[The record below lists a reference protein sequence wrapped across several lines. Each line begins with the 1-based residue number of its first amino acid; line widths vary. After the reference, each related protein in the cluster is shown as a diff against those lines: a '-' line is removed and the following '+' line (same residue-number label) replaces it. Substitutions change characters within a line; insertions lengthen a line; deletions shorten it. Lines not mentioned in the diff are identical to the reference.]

1 MGLDM
6 WATKSKETDEKI
18 INIADW
24 RKHNRLHGYMQ
35 QLWEDKGCPNSNGDT
50 PETFN
55 CVPLE
60 LIKEDLEELKATI
73 LTRALPET
81 QGFFFGHDSYDWS
94 KDELKEAGV
103 QYKAGKFPFKASG
116 RARASEE
123 SDGFVKILSD
133 ATTDEV
139 LGVHMIG
146 PRCADMIAE
155 AGLAIDFRASA
166 EDLGMLPHAHPS
178 FTEAV
183 KEAALAATENRA
195 LHC

>member
-24 RKHNRLHGYMQ
+24 RKHNRLHGYMA

-60 LIKEDLEELKATI
+60 LDKEDLEELKATI
-73 LTRALPET
+73 LTRALPAT

-94 KDELKEAGV
+94 KDELKDADLYDLE
-103 QYKAGKFPFKASG
+103 
-116 RARASEE
+116 
-123 SDGFVKILSD
+123 FVKNGLKALKD
-133 ATTDEV
+133 
-139 LGVHMIG
+139 GYKVHYN
-146 PRCADMIAE
+146 
-155 AGLAIDFRASA
+155 SWW
-166 EDLGMLPHAHPS
+166 
-178 FTEAV
+178 
-183 KEAALAATENRA
+183 
-195 LHC
+195 

>member
-35 QLWEDKGCPNSNGDT
+35 QLWEDKGCPNSNKDV

-60 LIKEDLEELKATI
+60 LDKEDLEELKATI

-81 QGFFFGHDSYDWS
+81 QGFFFGHYSYDWS
-94 KDELKEAGV
+94 NDELKEADL
-103 QYKAGKFPFKASG
+103 Y
-116 RARASEE
+116 
-123 SDGFVKILSD
+123 DLDFVKNALKALKD
-133 ATTDEV
+133 
-139 LGVHMIG
+139 GYKVHYN
-146 PRCADMIAE
+146 
-155 AGLAIDFRASA
+155 SWW
-166 EDLGMLPHAHPS
+166 
-178 FTEAV
+178 
-183 KEAALAATENRA
+183 
-195 LHC
+195 

>member
-60 LIKEDLEELKATI
+60 LDKEDLEELKATI
-73 LTRALPET
+73 LTRAIPAT
-81 QGFFFGHDSYDWS
+81 QGFFFGHDSFDWS
-94 KDELKEAGV
+94 KDELKEADLYDLEFVTNALKALKDG
-103 QYKAGKFPFKASG
+103 YK
-116 RARASEE
+116 
-123 SDGFVKILSD
+123 
-133 ATTDEV
+133 
-139 LGVHMIG
+139 VHYN
-146 PRCADMIAE
+146 
-155 AGLAIDFRASA
+155 SWW
-166 EDLGMLPHAHPS
+166 
-178 FTEAV
+178 
-183 KEAALAATENRA
+183 
-195 LHC
+195 

>member
-24 RKHNRLHGYMQ
+24 RKHNRLHGYMA

-60 LIKEDLEELKATI
+60 LDKEDLEELKATI
-73 LTRALPET
+73 LTRALPAT

-94 KDELKEAGV
+94 KDELKEADL
-103 QYKAGKFPFKASG
+103 YDL
-116 RARASEE
+116 E
-123 SDGFVKILSD
+123 FVKNGLKALKD
-133 ATTDEV
+133 
-139 LGVHMIG
+139 GYKVHYN
-146 PRCADMIAE
+146 
-155 AGLAIDFRASA
+155 SWW
-166 EDLGMLPHAHPS
+166 
-178 FTEAV
+178 
-183 KEAALAATENRA
+183 
-195 LHC
+195 

>member
-24 RKHNRLHGYMQ
+24 RKHNRLHGYMA

-60 LIKEDLEELKATI
+60 LDKEDLEELKATI
-73 LTRALPET
+73 LTRALPAT

-94 KDELKEAGV
+94 KDELKEADLYDLEFVTNALKALKDG
-103 QYKAGKFPFKASG
+103 YK
-116 RARASEE
+116 
-123 SDGFVKILSD
+123 
-133 ATTDEV
+133 
-139 LGVHMIG
+139 VHYN
-146 PRCADMIAE
+146 
-155 AGLAIDFRASA
+155 SWW
-166 EDLGMLPHAHPS
+166 
-178 FTEAV
+178 
-183 KEAALAATENRA
+183 
-195 LHC
+195 

>member
-60 LIKEDLEELKATI
+60 LDKEDLEELKATI
-73 LTRALPET
+73 LTRALPAT

-94 KDELKEAGV
+94 KDELKEADL
-103 QYKAGKFPFKASG
+103 YDL
-116 RARASEE
+116 E
-123 SDGFVKILSD
+123 FVKNGLKALKD
-133 ATTDEV
+133 
-139 LGVHMIG
+139 GYKVHYN
-146 PRCADMIAE
+146 
-155 AGLAIDFRASA
+155 SWW
-166 EDLGMLPHAHPS
+166 
-178 FTEAV
+178 
-183 KEAALAATENRA
+183 
-195 LHC
+195 

>member
-6 WATKSKETDEKI
+6 WATKSKEKDEKI

-81 QGFFFGHDSYDWS
+81 QGFFFGHDSNDWS
-94 KDELKEAGV
+94 KDELKEADLYDLEFVTNALKALKDG
-103 QYKAGKFPFKASG
+103 YK
-116 RARASEE
+116 
-123 SDGFVKILSD
+123 
-133 ATTDEV
+133 
-139 LGVHMIG
+139 VHYN
-146 PRCADMIAE
+146 
-155 AGLAIDFRASA
+155 SWW
-166 EDLGMLPHAHPS
+166 
-178 FTEAV
+178 
-183 KEAALAATENRA
+183 
-195 LHC
+195 

>member
-24 RKHNRLHGYMQ
+24 RKHNRLHGYMA
-35 QLWEDKGCPNSNGDT
+35 QLWEDKGCPNGNEDI

-60 LIKEDLEELKATI
+60 LDKEDLEELKATI

-94 KDELKEAGV
+94 KDELKEADL
-103 QYKAGKFPFKASG
+103 YDL
-116 RARASEE
+116 E
-123 SDGFVKILSD
+123 FVKNGLKALKD
-133 ATTDEV
+133 
-139 LGVHMIG
+139 GYKVHYN
-146 PRCADMIAE
+146 
-155 AGLAIDFRASA
+155 SWW
-166 EDLGMLPHAHPS
+166 
-178 FTEAV
+178 
-183 KEAALAATENRA
+183 
-195 LHC
+195 

>member
-24 RKHNRLHGYMQ
+24 RKHNRLHGYMA

-60 LIKEDLEELKATI
+60 LNKEDLEELKATI
-73 LTRALPET
+73 LTRALPAT

-94 KDELKEAGV
+94 KDELKEADL
-103 QYKAGKFPFKASG
+103 YDL
-116 RARASEE
+116 E
-123 SDGFVKILSD
+123 FVKNGLKALKD
-133 ATTDEV
+133 
-139 LGVHMIG
+139 GYKVHYN
-146 PRCADMIAE
+146 
-155 AGLAIDFRASA
+155 SWW
-166 EDLGMLPHAHPS
+166 
-178 FTEAV
+178 
-183 KEAALAATENRA
+183 
-195 LHC
+195 

>member
-24 RKHNRLHGYMQ
+24 RKHNRLHGYMA

-60 LIKEDLEELKATI
+60 LNKEDLEELKATI

-94 KDELKEAGV
+94 KDELKEADLYDLEFVTNALKALKDG
-103 QYKAGKFPFKASG
+103 YK
-116 RARASEE
+116 
-123 SDGFVKILSD
+123 
-133 ATTDEV
+133 
-139 LGVHMIG
+139 VHYN
-146 PRCADMIAE
+146 
-155 AGLAIDFRASA
+155 SWW
-166 EDLGMLPHAHPS
+166 
-178 FTEAV
+178 
-183 KEAALAATENRA
+183 
-195 LHC
+195 

>member
-24 RKHNRLHGYMQ
+24 RKHNRLHGYMA

-60 LIKEDLEELKATI
+60 LDKEDLEELKATI
-73 LTRALPET
+73 LTRAIPAT

-94 KDELKEAGV
+94 KDELKEADLYDLEFVTNALKALKDG
-103 QYKAGKFPFKASG
+103 YK
-116 RARASEE
+116 
-123 SDGFVKILSD
+123 
-133 ATTDEV
+133 
-139 LGVHMIG
+139 VHYN
-146 PRCADMIAE
+146 
-155 AGLAIDFRASA
+155 SWW
-166 EDLGMLPHAHPS
+166 
-178 FTEAV
+178 
-183 KEAALAATENRA
+183 
-195 LHC
+195 